1 MADQIQVTK
10 TNAYVVVGLPAD
22 NSLKAPKVNLYAILE
37 PGEGDTGGE
46 RITGGGVFFN
56 IVRKRT

>member
-10 TNAYVVVGLPAD
+10 TNAYVVTGIAD
-22 NSLKAPKVNLYAILE
+22 DDEVRIPKINLYAILQ
-37 PGEGDTGGE
+37 PGEGDDPE
-46 RITGGGVFFN
+46 PRANGGVFMN